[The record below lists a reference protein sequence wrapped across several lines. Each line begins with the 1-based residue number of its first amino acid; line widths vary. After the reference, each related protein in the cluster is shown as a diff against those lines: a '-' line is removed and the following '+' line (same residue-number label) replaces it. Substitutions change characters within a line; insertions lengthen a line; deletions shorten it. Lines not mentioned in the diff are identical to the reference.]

1 MTDTETK
8 DEKPLVEAAA
18 PPQQPEQQPE
28 GEETKKHRRSSS
40 SRHRSASRESRGEGG
55 SEDDAARKKRK
66 KHHKAPSTGD
76 DKEAPKDTVPEPQS
90 ETPKE
95 EKKDE
100 KETPKEKEEKT
111 TEDTESG
118 TERLPVHQRQPTPT
132 NLGLDQATLAAVA
145 APAPTAARDAV
156 ALPPGWEER
165 VDPAT
170 GRKYYVDHNTKTTT
184 WRCPVA
190 DDDGGDLSPQLPEPK
205 VVAQQYLQ
213 QGPPAGK
220 RGCLKTAARAHPTA
234 ATPTAGA
241 GTTGTG
247 AGAGAGPGACGSGS
261 GSAAGSSC
269 GSVSD
274 GDADDGSGDEGVSVV
289 GEFMMD
295 VLLALHTAVNM
306 SYALFIP
313 DPSSSATAAS
323 CREVLTATAVLR
335 AALEEEAAQEARAAQ
350 RRKKG
355 ATGATE
361 DEEKKDEDGE
371 KKEKEKEEEEEEEK
385 RKEKEEE
392 EDDER
397 PLNKEEEELR
407 MFHVTHSHRVS
418 RPGSKMNMVVKDY
431 APDAFEVL
439 RRMYGLDHKNYLRM
453 WLAPK
458 MPTRTTD
465 KSTMLYSEDGR
476 LILKVLT
483 HAEAKTLFALL
494 PDYSRHLCDHP
505 ETTLVKY
512 FGLHRLTR
520 GHDEYYFT
528 VFSNVFDPRVRMLEV
543 YDLKGSSAGRQV
555 IVPNRPIL
563 RRQAAVLKDLDFNR
577 KVWLATAT
585 RRRLLHQLRADT
597 AFLERH
603 RLMDYSLLVGIAGR
617 VPPPQP
623 QQQQPQVR
631 TTTAAAAAVVAAAT
645 AAVVPSPK
653 QAAVVGA
660 QTVPSSSS
668 VGGEDEG
675 VGATPPTPRPL
686 SVQPPHRRRSFLCFV
701 EETFD
706 PQLQNV
712 PRRLSSV
719 ASPRTQKVSPLQPA
733 QQPSQ
738 QQQQQAPA
746 PAQQQTQGPQG
757 PAGREVAGESRALSF
772 WATLPSSDPAGCV
785 EETYYLGVIDFLTVY
800 GTGKKLS
807 GFFQSVRHGRESVST
822 VSPEFYAR
830 RFLQMAA
837 ADVAA
842 PDAADAAS
850 DDGTA
855 STTSGTAGAGDA
867 DDAGLDDTD
876 DQPL

>member
-8 DEKPLVEAAA
+8 DETPLAEAVELQ
-18 PPQQPEQQPE
+18 PQSQPQQEE
-28 GEETKKHRRSSS
+28 GEETKKHRRSS
-40 SRHRSASRESRGEGG
+40 SRHRSASRESRGDDGD
-55 SEDDAARKKRK
+55 EDATRK
-66 KHHKAPSTGD
+66 KHRKHRKARSDSASTGE
-76 DKEAPKDTVPEPQS
+76 DKDAAATSPETGTVSAPQE
-90 ETPKE
+90 E
-95 EKKDE
+95 EKKEDS
-100 KETPKEKEEKT
+100 KEKGEGAEGGET
-111 TEDTESG
+111 G
-118 TERLPVHQRQPTPT
+118 TERSPSHQRQPTPT
-132 NLGLDQATLAAVA
+132 NLGLDKETLAAVA
-145 APAPTAARDAV
+145 AAAAPAPAAEV
-156 ALPPGWEER
+156 QLPPGWEER

-190 DDDGGDLSPQLPEPK
+190 EDDSDSLSPQLPEPK
-205 VVAQQYLQ
+205 VVAQQFLQ

-234 ATPTAGA
+234 AGTTPAPTAGTA
-241 GTTGTG
+241 GTGGVG
-247 AGAGAGPGACGSGS
+247 AAGGSGSGS
-261 GSAAGSSC
+261 GSARGSSC

-335 AALEEEAAQEARAAQ
+335 AALEEEAAQEAREAQ
-350 RRKKG
+350 RRKRG
-355 ATGATE
+355 AAA
-361 DEEKKDEDGE
+361 DA
-371 KKEKEKEEEEEEEK
+371 EKEEEEQEK
-385 RKEKEEE
+385 KEGMEEEE
-392 EDDER
+392 EDSER
-397 PLNKEEEELR
+397 PLNREEEELR

-431 APDAFEVL
+431 APDAFEVI

-458 MPTRTTD
+458 MPARTPD

-585 RRRLLHQLRADT
+585 RRRLLRQLRADT

-603 RLMDYSLLVGIAGR
+603 RLMDYSLLVGIASRAAAAQAQQG
-617 VPPPQP
+617 QP
-623 QQQQPQVR
+623 QPQVR
-631 TTTAAAAAVVAAAT
+631 AAASSPSSSSSSTAAAAATAATVVAAAT

-653 QAAVVGA
+653 QAAAGA
-660 QTVPSSSS
+660 QTVPCSTS
-668 VGGEDEG
+668 GGDDESAS
-675 VGATPPTPRPL
+675 ATPPTPRPL
-686 SVQPPHRRRSFLCFV
+686 GVQPPHRRRSFLCFV

-719 ASPRTQKVSPLQPA
+719 ASPRSQKPPAPPAA
-733 QQPSQ
+733 QQQQ
-738 QQQQQAPA
+738 QQQQQAVPQA
-746 PAQQQTQGPQG
+746 PAAAAPPQA
-757 PAGREVAGESRALSF
+757 PGREVAGESRALSF
-772 WATLPSSDPAGCV
+772 WAPLPSSDPAGCV
-785 EETYYLGVIDFLTVY
+785 EETYYLGVINFLTVY

-830 RFLQMAA
+830 RFMQMAA

-842 PDAADAAS
+842 PDCSDDAS

-855 STTSGTAGAGDA
+855 STTSGTAGNDD
-867 DDAGLDDTD
+867 DDAGLDEADASL
-876 DQPL
+876 PL